1 MGWGKGLTTWVAA
14 VMDGFIPSLKEIVC
28 LLNSTGVQ
36 QGDPYMNGYMFK
48 DLGEEETAGA

>member
-1 MGWGKGLTTWVAA
+1 MGWGKGLTIWVAA

-28 LLNSTGVQ
+28 LFNSTGVQ